1 VPPSAAT
8 GSKQPKGSDTPSY
21 QHVDDLAGPVDRA
34 VDAAPAARDLH
45 IGLVHKP
52 ALAGGVPAG
61 AGGVGQ
67 QRREP
72 LDPPIDGDVVDLD
85 AALGEEFFDV
95 AVRQAK
101 A

>member
-1 VPPSAAT
+1 
-8 GSKQPKGSDTPSY
+8 
-21 QHVDDLAGPVDRA
+21 
-34 VDAAPAARDLH
+34 
-45 IGLVHKP
+45 
-52 ALAGGVPAG
+52 VPAG

-67 QRREP
+67 QRRERCT
-72 LDPPIDGDVVDLD
+72 PPIDGDVVDLD